1 MASDSDSSDNSS
13 ESSDKKA
20 PAKKPAAKKAASSSD
35 ESDDSEA
42 SDKKSESEEFVQDAG
57 SKKNEEEKEEGS
69 LELFVQGVSFD
80 TDEYTLRAH
89 FEPYGT
95 LTKCKLMRG
104 KAFIEYET
112 AAIAKKALAAT
123 NESTLDGR

>member
-20 PAKKPAAKKAASSSD
+20 PAKKAASSSD

-42 SDKKSESEEFVQDAG
+42 SDKKSESEEFVQVAG